1 MVSSQSQPKQPN
13 EDGEEPLDPRLEAVA
28 IKMRRLSLVSSG
40 IMFLGVFAVLGVILY
55 RSMGGSSS
63 ADVTTYPVPL
73 PADEVRELVVDR
85 FAGARVTGVSADAT
99 SVFVSV
105 AHGDGQAVLEIDRA
119 TWQVVSIVQ
128 IAQ

>member
-13 EDGEEPLDPRLEAVA
+13 DDGEEPLDPRLEAVA

-55 RSMGGSSS
+55 RSIGGSSS

-85 FAGARVTGVSADAT
+85 FAGAQVTDVSADAT
-99 SVFVSV
+99 SVFVSI
-105 AHGDGQAVLEIDRA
+105 AHADGPIILEIDRA
-119 TWQVVSIVQ
+119 TWQIVGTVRF
-128 IAQ
+128 AP